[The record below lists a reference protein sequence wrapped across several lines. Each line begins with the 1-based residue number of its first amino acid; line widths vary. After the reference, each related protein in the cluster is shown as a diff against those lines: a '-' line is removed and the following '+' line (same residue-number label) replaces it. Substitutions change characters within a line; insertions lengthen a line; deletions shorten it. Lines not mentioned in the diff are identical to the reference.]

1 MRTQGVCEAGGSL
14 CLRTAAPR
22 PAQLPPLQR
31 RTARA
36 GPRGRAA
43 KSARPGSRCESG
55 ESAVHVRERE
65 PERQAG
71 PPYEAHVPR
80 GGPAPRQTVMSVK
93 SPQLSALEPLW
104 LEAAAESESLRPR
117 SSRARHTRCAQPSA
131 QPAAPTVRVA
141 ARRCF
146 PGCCQRNSLGDCA
159 PRRATLSPANAHGLF
174 VGSPWGLHCM
184 RIANRAYSI
193 SGVIR
198 RYGREPQGGARIRPG
213 PVWRAR
219 QARCQPRRVTP
230 RRGWSCPRGRPLSGS
245 CTRDGPTERC
255 ITNDK
260 SISRAGCAACKTVAY
275 CCKEHQVEDWPAHK
289 AACKAARM
297 RKDAASADRT
307 ARQHEHSR
315 YMQTN

>member
-1 MRTQGVCEAGGSL
+1 MAALRATHSRKRGRASLQVCAAAPGAQMRTQGVCEAGGSL

-71 PPYEAHVPR
+71 PPYEARVPR

-198 RYGREPQGGARIRPG
+198 RVLSAG
-213 PVWRAR
+213 
-219 QARCQPRRVTP
+219 
-230 RRGWSCPRGRPLSGS
+230 SLSGFGCSWFLSSS
-245 CTRDGPTERC
+245 CGP
-255 ITNDK
+255 
-260 SISRAGCAACKTVAY
+260 SLASR
-275 CCKEHQVEDWPAHK
+275 
-289 AACKAARM
+289 
-297 RKDAASADRT
+297 
-307 ARQHEHSR
+307 HS
-315 YMQTN
+315 